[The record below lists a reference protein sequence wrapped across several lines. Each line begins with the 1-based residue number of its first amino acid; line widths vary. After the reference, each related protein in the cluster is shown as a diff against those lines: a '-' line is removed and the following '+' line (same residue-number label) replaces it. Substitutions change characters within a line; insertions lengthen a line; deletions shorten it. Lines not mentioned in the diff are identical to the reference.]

1 VIAGDKADSA
11 PNPAGRGLGEVAVLA
26 NPVAGRGRHGGVAGE
41 LLERLAAAGVPARLL
56 DAPDRDAALAAAKTA
71 VEGRP
76 AALVAVGGDGTV
88 HLALQAVAGT
98 GVPLGVVP
106 IGTGNDFAGATGLPT
121 VPHLAVDAVTAALTA
136 PPSGPAAGST
146 AGAVPL
152 TRTMDLARAA
162 GLDGPDEPVW
172 YATVLSAGL
181 DASINER
188 ANRMRWPKGPRRYDI
203 SVLVEILVLRPHDY
217 TLVLDGERT
226 ELPAMLIAVGN
237 TTSYGG
243 GVPIC
248 PGADHADGLLDLTVI
263 DPIGRPTAIRING
276 LARRGTHLAHPKVRH
291 FRARSV
297 EIHGPAVHAYAD
309 GERAAAL
316 PLTITCVPAALH
328 LLDHPATGPV
338 GGSAGE

>member
-1 VIAGDKADSA
+1 MIAGDRADSNA
-11 PNPAGRGLGEVAVLA
+11 AEAAGGTGEAGGGVTGADAGVAEVAVLA

-41 LLERLAAAGVPARLL
+41 LMDRLAAAGLRARLL
-56 DAPDRDAALAAAKTA
+56 DAPGRDAALAAARAA

-88 HLALQAVAGT
+88 HLAVQAVAGT

-121 VPHLAVDAVTAALTA
+121 DPRRAAEAVTAALTA
-136 PPSGPAAGST
+136 GR
-146 AGAVPL
+146 
-152 TRTMDLARAA
+152 TRTMDLARATGADRA
-162 GLDGPDEPVW
+162 GGAEPIW

-188 ANRMRWPKGPRRYDI
+188 ANRMRWPKGPSRYQLSI
-203 SVLVEILVLRPHDY
+203 LAEIAMLRPHDY
-217 TLVLDGERT
+217 ALVLDGERT
-226 ELPAMLIAVGN
+226 ELTAMLIAVGN

-248 PGADHADGLLDLTVI
+248 PRADHADGLLDLTVI
-263 DPIGRPTAIRING
+263 DPIGRPTAIRINS
-276 LARRGTHLAHPKVRH
+276 LARRGAHLAHPKVRC
-291 FRARSV
+291 FQARTV
-297 EIHGPAVHAYAD
+297 EIHGPAVYTYAD

-316 PLTITCVPAALH
+316 PVTVAAVPDALR
-328 LLDHPATGPV
+328 LLDT
-338 GGSAGE
+338 AG